1 MASSGERQVS
11 SAGLG
16 PPVVS
21 VSAQV
26 IMASVPG
33 QKIVDL
39 GSHLS
44 STQNYVFQSATFS
57 FASKKVKISIFR
69 YLSA

>member
-26 IMASVPG
+26 IMASEPG
-33 QKIVDL
+33 QQIVDI
-39 GSHLS
+39 GSHPLS
-44 STQNYVFQSATFS
+44 STQNYRVP
-57 FASKKVKISIFR
+57 
-69 YLSA
+69 

>member
-33 QKIVDL
+33 QQIVDI
-39 GSHLS
+39 GSHPLS
-44 STQNYVFQSATFS
+44 STQNYRVPPQKFS
-57 FASKKVKISIFR
+57 F
-69 YLSA
+69 